1 MNNAG
6 PWIAVVV
13 ALAGSGGLVGWLTR
27 GDDKSDAFSTQ
38 LQKRITAQDEKIDKQ
53 SARMDA
59 QQKEID
65 DLRRREVTVRNYVF
79 RLIEWAQR
87 IVDPQDPPMPEMPE
101 DLFQ

>member
-1 MNNAG
+1 MSDAG
-6 PWIAVVV
+6 PWIAVV
-13 ALAGSGGLVGWLTR
+13 ASLAGTGGLVGWLTR

-65 DLRRREVTVRNYVF
+65 GLRRREVTQRNFVY
-79 RLIEWAQR
+79 RLIEWAQH
-87 IVDPQDPPMPEMPE
+87 IIGPDDPPMPEMPE